1 MKILMVAAT
10 QMEVKMLVDVFE
22 PVAEKSHILKT
33 YKLDANTIDVLVAGI
48 GPTFTAFHLT
58 NALRDKKYDLVI
70 NIGIAGSFTPE
81 LSIGEVVSVVSDEF
95 ADLGIE
101 DGDDF
106 KSLFDTGFMD
116 VNEFPFENG
125 VLRAPDLLRWPHLK
139 KVRGITVNTSHGSK
153 YSIEKLKQRFPS
165 HVESMEGAAVFYV
178 CKWMGVE
185 FAQIRSISNHV
196 EVRDVSK
203 WNIPQALENLNHALL
218 EILQHITTPVN

>member
-10 QMEVKMLVDVFE
+10 QMEVKMLVDMFE
-22 PVAEKSHILKT
+22 PVAEKSLILKT
-33 YKLDANTIDVLVAGI
+33 YKLHANTIDVLVAGI

-58 NALRDKKYDLVI
+58 NALHDKKYDLVL
-70 NIGIAGSFTPE
+70 NFGIAGSLTRE
-81 LSIGEVVSVVSDEF
+81 LSVGDVVNVVSDEF

-101 DGDDF
+101 DGENF
-106 KSLFDTGFMD
+106 KTLFDAGF
-116 VNEFPFENG
+116 VNVNDFPFENG
-125 VLRAPDLLRWPHLK
+125 VLRAPDLLRWPLLK
-139 KVRGITVNTSHGSK
+139 KVCGITVNTSHGSK
-153 YSIEKLKQRFPS
+153 HSIDTLKYRFPM

-203 WNIPQALENLNHALL
+203 WDIPQALENLNSVLI
-218 EILQHITTPVN
+218 EILENITTPVN